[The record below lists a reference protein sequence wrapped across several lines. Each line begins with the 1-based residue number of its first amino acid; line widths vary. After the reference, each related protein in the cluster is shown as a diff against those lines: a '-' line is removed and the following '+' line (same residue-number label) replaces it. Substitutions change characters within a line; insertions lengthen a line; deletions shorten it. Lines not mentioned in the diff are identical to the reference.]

1 MPNRVG
7 QFNIWERLRSRFR
20 LEPILPLVL
29 KTLGDEI
36 IPVTNVDDLLLSPTS
51 QTASLN
57 LTATAGSYVSAFTVP
72 AGERWHLRWAWHL
85 VSVAATQMGFVNAAV
100 NIRISTN
107 EIAEQSVNLGDA
119 LVLEEGDTMGM
130 FTSGDAGDTSIT
142 FRIHYSVEDVSG

>member
-7 QFNIWERLRSRFR
+7 QFDIWERLRSRFR
-20 LEPILPLVL
+20 LEPILPLVT

-51 QTASLN
+51 QSASLD
-57 LTATAGSYVSAFTVP
+57 LTATAGSYVAAFTVP
-72 AGERWHLRWAWHL
+72 EGERWHLRWAWHL
-85 VSVAATQMGFVNAAV
+85 VPVAATQMGFVNNAV

-119 LVLEEGDTMGM
+119 LVLEEGDTMGL
-130 FTSGDAGDTSIT
+130 FTSGNGSDTSIT

>member
-7 QFNIWERLRSRFR
+7 EFDIWEKLRSRFR
-20 LEPILPLVL
+20 LEPILPLVT

-36 IPVTNVDDLLLSPTS
+36 VPVTNVDDLLLGPTS
-51 QTASLN
+51 QSASLD
-57 LTATAGSYVSAFTVP
+57 LQASAGSYVAGFTVP

-85 VSVAATQMGFVNAAV
+85 VSVAATQMGFVNNNV

-107 EIAEQSVNLGDA
+107 EIGEQSVNLGNA
-119 LVLEEGDTMGM
+119 LILEEGDTMGM
-130 FTSGDAGDTSIT
+130 FTSGSGSDTSIT